1 MKDITPD
8 NSSSESILAG
18 IIENYPTNSM
28 DEQIHA
34 QEVTLYDNHSSYM
47 SKVGKYLLIRLNPDK
62 REETLRKIEDLWKET
77 YSESQFI
84 YIDTY
89 QLFMDRNKE
98 VMQLS
103 NTLNT
108 YSLIALLL
116 TCFGLFGI
124 SWYAVRQRTRE
135 IAIRK
140 VHGASTFSIVWLLNR
155 PFFIQIMIAY
165 IIAMPIAW
173 WLMQYWLEQFV
184 YRAEYSIAQ
193 FILPLLV
200 VGIVSFITV
209 SLHTVLASKS
219 NPMESLKTE

>member
-1 MKDITPD
+1 
-8 NSSSESILAG
+8 
-18 IIENYPTNSM
+18 
-28 DEQIHA
+28 
-34 QEVTLYDNHSSYM
+34 
-47 SKVGKYLLIRLNPDK
+47 
-62 REETLRKIEDLWKET
+62 
-77 YSESQFI
+77 
-84 YIDTY
+84 
-89 QLFMDRNKE
+89 MDRNKE